1 MHRSVMIGS
10 QRIRITIESPGR
22 GVPLL
27 LVNGIGATGEL
38 FGSFRRHLPER
49 ETIAF
54 DAPGVGRSPAPLLPM
69 TMGQLADLI
78 ARLVADIGH
87 RQVDALGIS
96 WGGALTM
103 ELAHRH
109 PRLVRRMVLTATT
122 PGLGGILGRPAALG
136 VLASPA
142 RYYSPDYLRRVAP
155 TLYGPG
161 ILARPD
167 LLAGHAELRTSRR
180 PSFRGYWYQ
189 LLAIQVW
196 SALPYLH
203 RLGQPTLV
211 LAGDE
216 DPIIPVGNGRILASR
231 IPGGRLHVV
240 EKGGHL
246 HLFVRAEE
254 MAERIRSFLDEED
267 PVDIDQPHR

>member
-1 MHRSVMIGS
+1 MGS
-10 QRIRITIESPGR
+10 QRIRLTIESPGA

-27 LVNGIGATGEL
+27 LINGIGATGEL
-38 FGSFRRHLPER
+38 FGPFRRHLTER

-54 DAPGVGRSPAPLLPM
+54 DAPGVGRSSTPLLPM
-69 TMGQLADLI
+69 KMAQLADI
-78 ARLVADIGH
+78 VARLVADIGH
-87 RQVDALGIS
+87 DRIDALGIS

-109 PRLVRRMVLTATT
+109 PRLVRRMVLTATM
-122 PGLGGILGRPAALG
+122 PGLGGVLGRPAALS

-142 RYYSPDYLRRVAP
+142 RFYSPDYLRRVAP

-161 ILARPD
+161 ILARPE
-167 LLAGHAELRTSRR
+167 LLAAHTELRTTRR
-180 PSFRGYWYQ
+180 PSLRGYWYQ
-189 LLAIQVW
+189 LLAIQTW

-203 RLGQPTLV
+203 RLRQPTLV
-211 LAGDE
+211 LAGDN

-231 IPGGRLHVV
+231 IPDARLHVV
-240 EKGGHL
+240 EGGGHL

-254 MAERIRSFLDEED
+254 MVGIVRAFLDEDE
-267 PVDIDQPHR
+267 VGG